1 MKKSLLAIVL
11 LSPSLL
17 AHKEVVRE
25 IAQDISRSD
34 YKSAKAHL
42 IRLNRFNLSQE
53 DHKKILKN
61 LKVNA
66 KTVRKNQE
74 DNVKISTS
82 WIDSLSTIGGA
93 LVAWYGL
100 THVPCYTWDDDEG
113 ETINSLSSIRNV
125 LLIPVGAYA
134 AYKGYKCW
142 YQERCIKAAKKIEEY
157 VEDAL
162 DVVKEG

>member
-11 LSPSLL
+11 LSSTLL

-25 IAQDISRSD
+25 IAQDISQSD

-42 IRLNRFNLSQE
+42 IRLNRFNLPQK

-61 LKVNA
+61 LKVHA
-66 KTVRKNQE
+66 ETVRKDQE
-74 DNVKISTS
+74 DNVKIGTS
-82 WIDSLSTIGGA
+82 WVDGLSTIGGA

-100 THVPCYTWDDDEG
+100 AHNLVP
-113 ETINSLSSIRNV
+113 RNGIATV
-125 LLIPVGAYA
+125 RNLLMVPLGVFVAH
-134 AYKGYKCW
+134 KGYKCW
-142 YQERCIKAAKKIEEY
+142 YQERCIKAAQKVEEC